1 MNAPTLSSLRR
12 SAILAALVL
21 APLAAVVAFAVSLLL
36 QDEYQS
42 TAKVLPPALYSALA
56 RVPIFTNE
64 VTAERMPDQ
73 QSVRYQSDIAM
84 SVLKST
90 PVLDALVKQEGLARH
105 YATDSPRVARERL
118 LDATRVS
125 AGRDG
130 VLAIQVSDANS
141 AKAASIANAYV
152 TGLERYVIELTNT
165 TARARAEAIR
175 QQLALAQQRL
185 RELDAAFVQVQARTG
200 IVKVSPEQSAG
211 SANLNDLRQRL
222 AVREAQLTAMSVYAT
237 PGNPA
242 YVRIQAEAQ
251 ALRGQ
256 IAAIVGQ
263 PRTGAAG
270 RGGSEDEAQY
280 QRALRDVR
288 TGEEAVDGLRKQ
300 LAQAEFE
307 SVSKLAGLQV
317 IERATP
323 SEVRSGPRRLLIAG
337 FAFLAAVLVVTLW
350 FLWRLGRLRSAS
362 QGSGAAP
369 AAS

>member
-1 MNAPTLSSLRR
+1 MNAPTLTSLRR
-12 SAILAALVL
+12 SAILAALLL
-21 APLAAVVAFAVSLLL
+21 APLAGVVAFAASHLLE
-36 QDEYQS
+36 DEYQS
-42 TAKVLPPALYSALA
+42 TAKVLPPALYSALS
-56 RVPIFTNE
+56 RVSIFSSDPA
-64 VTAERMPDQ
+64 AERMPDQ

-90 PVLDALVKQEGLARH
+90 PVLDALVKQEDLARH
-105 YATDSPRVARERL
+105 YGTDSPRVARERL
-118 LDATRVS
+118 LNATRVS
-125 AGRDG
+125 SGRDG
-130 VLAIQVSDANS
+130 VIAIQVSDPS
-141 AKAASIANAYV
+141 GAKAASIANAYV
-152 TGLERYVIELTNT
+152 TGLERYVIELTNS

-175 QQLALAQQRL
+175 QQLVLAQQRL

-200 IVKVSPEQSAG
+200 IVKLSSEQSAG

-242 YVRIQAEAQ
+242 YVRIHAEAQ

-263 PRTGAAG
+263 PRSGKAAG
-270 RGGSEDEAQY
+270 GGGEEEAQY
-280 QRALRDVR
+280 QRSLRDVR
-288 TGEEAVDGLRKQ
+288 SGEEAVDGLRKQ

-323 SEVRSGPRRLLIAG
+323 SEVRSGPRRTLMAG
-337 FAFLAAVLVVTLW
+337 FAALAAVLAVALW
-350 FLWRLGRLRSAS
+350 FLWRLGRLRSRP
-362 QGSGAAP
+362 GPAAP
-369 AAS
+369 AS